1 MNKFNKRWIAFGL
14 GCLLLVAAFLI
25 VARTRAQEDEATR
38 GWTLASEQ
46 QGLPYRV
53 PLAGINADLT
63 LYPADE
69 IGPQLDK
76 MSALGFVWVRQT
88 LSWADVEPSAGMYD
102 WSIYDPIVEVV
113 SAYSQLQLIIVLDGT
128 PTWAR
133 DPQALEHPFAPP
145 ANPDDFV
152 AFAAAVA
159 ERYGSTI
166 DYYQIWDEPNL
177 EIHWG
182 GLHPDPERYTTLLQG
197 VYSAIHANDS
207 TATVIAAA
215 LAPTDERGPEN
226 WNEVQYLEA
235 LYAAGAKNYFDAA
248 AGKPYGYDVG
258 PYDRTIGP
266 NIANFSRIITLRE
279 VMVAHDD
286 GDKALWGSNFG
297 WNHLP
302 DGWQGDPS
310 IWGQVSADDQIRYT
324 HEAYQRTT
332 TEWPWMGGLILQN
345 WQPPMFPDDPMQ
357 GFSVAL
363 AYDYWLAAGPVWTTE
378 DSLTAGLYPVQ
389 NPLTTFAGEWQ
400 FGSLGADARPISDL
414 NDPASVEN
422 TVTFQ
427 FYGTDLGLVVRRY
440 PVVTA
445 YYMVSIDGSRAN
457 ALPTNK
463 QGESQLVLKAEQD
476 EGESIDLITVAT
488 GLEETTHTAVITH
501 RPRQGDDAW
510 GLVGIG
516 VATRPDTA
524 SYVQGQNLGIILTLL
539 GLGIVVIAIPYH
551 RLRLPAHQQ
560 LRWLAEGVL
569 AMVFAAVFLYGLA
582 LSWGDTFASFVRRDP
597 PAILLALTTISIA
610 FFSPAA
616 LITVLALLAFGVLAF
631 NRPVLGL
638 MAVAFWSMFFA
649 TTLDTYFRLI
659 AAVEVMLAVSFVA
672 VFSRYAYDLARKD
685 RRQAP
690 RLFLYRLA
698 TVRLSGID
706 MAMLAFVVLATVS
719 LSWADLRGVALRE
732 WRVMIVGPAVYYLLL
747 RMVNL
752 SLKDRVWLVDT
763 VLLGASLIA
772 VVGLRNYL
780 TGEVIVTGDG
790 SRRLIAIYG
799 SPNSVALHL
808 GRCLPFAL
816 TYALLPVSTG
826 RRVFGIV
833 TALIMGLAIL
843 LTQSVAGILLGV
855 PAAIAIILI
864 GWQGQRAWRW
874 LVGLGAMGGL
884 ALIPLMQ
891 FIPRLRNLTN
901 WQSNST
907 VFRVHVWRS
916 TVEMLKDHPLTGVG
930 LDQFLYAYR
939 SRYILPEG
947 SADPNLS
954 HPHNFILDYW
964 VRLGILGVGVGL
976 WLQVVFW
983 RTALHAYRQVR
994 HTNPL
999 AWAIVLGS
1007 MGFMAD
1013 FVGHG
1018 LIDAAYFFINLSF
1031 LFVLPLVLVQ
1041 ETKVQ

>member
-1 MNKFNKRWIAFGL
+1 MYRINKRWIIFGL

-25 VARTRAQEDEATR
+25 GADARAEQDKATR

-46 QGLPYRV
+46 QALPYRV

-63 LYPADE
+63 LYTANE
-69 IGPQLDK
+69 LNQQLDK
-76 MSALGFVWVRQT
+76 LAALGFIWVRQT
-88 LSWADVEPSAGMYD
+88 LNWADIEPTAGTYD
-102 WSIYDPIVEVV
+102 WSVYDPIVEAIN
-113 SAYSQLQLIIVLDGT
+113 SHPQLQLVAVLDGT

-133 DPQALEHPFAPP
+133 DPLALEHPFAPP
-145 ANPDDFV
+145 TNPDNFA

-159 ERYGSTI
+159 ERYGTTI

-177 EIHWG
+177 ASQWG

-197 VYSAIHANDS
+197 AYQAIHAGDR

-226 WNEVQYLEA
+226 WNEVDYLEA
-235 LYAAGAKNYFDAA
+235 LYAAGANAYFDAA

-286 GDKALWGSNFG
+286 SDKALWGSNFG
-297 WNHLP
+297 WDHLP
-302 DGWQGDPS
+302 DDWQGAPS
-310 IWGQVSADDQIRYT
+310 IWGQVSAADQIRYT
-324 HEAYQRTT
+324 HEAYTRAT
-332 TEWPWMGGLILQN
+332 TEWPWMGGLILQH
-345 WQPPMFPDDPMQ
+345 WQPPAPTDDPIQ

-363 AYDYWLAAGPVWTTE
+363 VYDRWLVAGTVLDAVGLHP
-378 DSLTAGLYPVQ
+378 GLYPIQ
-389 NPLTTFAGEWQ
+389 NPLTTFEGEWQ
-400 FGSLGADARPISDL
+400 FGPLGADARPVSDL
-414 NDPASVEN
+414 SDPASIEN

-427 FYGTDLGLVVRRY
+427 FYGTDLGLMVRRY

-445 YYMVSIDGSRAN
+445 YYMVSIDGGRAN

-488 GLEETTHTAVITH
+488 GLDETTHTAVITH

-516 VATRPDTA
+516 VAIRPDTA
-524 SYVQGQNLGIILTLL
+524 SYTQSQRL
-539 GLGIVVIAIPYH
+539 GLMLALIGLGVVLASIPYR
-551 RLRLPAHQQ
+551 RLRIPARQQ
-560 LRWLAEGVL
+560 LRWLAEAIL

-597 PAILLALTTISIA
+597 PAILLALTTVSIA

-616 LITVLALLAFGVLAF
+616 LITVIALLAFGVLAF

-659 AAVEVMLAVSFVA
+659 AAVEVMLAVSLVA
-672 VFSRYAYDLARKD
+672 VFSRYAYDLVRQD

-690 RLFLYRLA
+690 RRFLYRLVA
-698 TVRLSGID
+698 VRLSGID
-706 MAMLAFVVLATVS
+706 MAMLAFVVLATLS

-732 WRVMIVGPAVYYLLL
+732 WRVMIMGPAVYYLLL
-747 RMVNL
+747 RMANL

-780 TGEVIVTGDG
+780 TGEVIITGDG

-808 GRCLPFAL
+808 GRCLPFAI

-826 RRVFGIV
+826 RRVFGII

-874 LVGLGAMGGL
+874 LVGLGAIGGL
-884 ALIPLMQ
+884 ALVPLMQ
-891 FIPRLRNLTN
+891 FIPRLRNLADL
-901 WQSNST
+901 QSNST

-916 TVEMLKDHPLTGVG
+916 TIEMLKDHPLTGVG

-976 WLQVVFW
+976 WLQAAFW
-983 RTALHAYRQVR
+983 RTAFRAYRQVR
-994 HTNPL
+994 HTDPL

-1013 FVGHG
+1013 FVAHG

-1041 ETKVQ
+1041 EPRVVQ